1 MSVKAPLEHM
11 NTDGHRPASV
21 LLDAAQAAAYLGVSR
36 QFLRQ
41 ASLSGEVAYVDLR
54 GRGTGARNLM
64 RWRIADLDAWI
75 ERSLVPATVTT
86 PAALK
91 ALTPPQSRSVS
102 AGHRTPPRAPG
113 TRGRS
118 RPLLSAKEVLRSV
131 A

>member
-41 ASLSGEVAYVDLR
+41 ASLAGEVAYVDLR
-54 GRGTGARNLM
+54 GRGEGARNLM
-64 RWRIADLDAWI
+64 RWRRQDLEAWI

-91 ALTPPQSRSVS
+91 AVAPPQPRTAP

-113 TRGRS
+113 TRGRP
-118 RPLLSAKEVLRSV
+118 RPLLSAKDAVRSV